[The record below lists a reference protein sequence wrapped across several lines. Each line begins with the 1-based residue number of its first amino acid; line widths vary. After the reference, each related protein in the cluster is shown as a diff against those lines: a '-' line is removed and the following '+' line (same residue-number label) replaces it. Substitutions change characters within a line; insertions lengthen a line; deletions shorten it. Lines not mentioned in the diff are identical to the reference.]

1 MTILIKN
8 IYYMLSY
15 AFTDLN
21 HPIYKRMAGEM
32 FQNSHDLFAAILV
45 NGLRKQV
52 KQGLFKDYVRYSEDL
67 AVLRGKINPRKTIA
81 NRMQRKQ
88 LLHVEFDEMTENN
101 LYNQIP
107 KTVAL
112 LIIRNPYVKKTT
124 KNSLKCLLP
133 YFNEVST
140 IGLQH
145 VSWSELIYHRHNKEY
160 ELLHNICY
168 FIYNSLLLTSENG
181 ENQLPDYNEE
191 NLSRLFEKFVLCY
204 FQKHHPEL
212 KPRAS
217 QISWALDDFSQKKTH
232 LPRMQSDITLSG
244 KEKDLIIDTKFYKRM
259 YQHNFE
265 TRKHHSN
272 NLYQIFT
279 YVQNKQFSQE
289 KEVSG
294 MLLYAQT
301 YNEDRIQATYSLA
314 GNSITIQSL
323 DLNKEFKEIQSDLEA
338 IAVGIK

>member
-112 LIIRNPYVKKTT
+112 LIIRNPYVKK
-124 KNSLKCLLP
+124 N
-133 YFNEVST
+133 
-140 IGLQH
+140 
-145 VSWSELIYHRHNKEY
+145 
-160 ELLHNICY
+160 
-168 FIYNSLLLTSENG
+168 
-181 ENQLPDYNEE
+181 D
-191 NLSRLFEKFVLCY
+191 
-204 FQKHHPEL
+204 
-212 KPRAS
+212 
-217 QISWALDDFSQKKTH
+217 
-232 LPRMQSDITLSG
+232 
-244 KEKDLIIDTKFYKRM
+244 
-259 YQHNFE
+259 
-265 TRKHHSN
+265 
-272 NLYQIFT
+272 
-279 YVQNKQFSQE
+279 
-289 KEVSG
+289 
-294 MLLYAQT
+294 
-301 YNEDRIQATYSLA
+301 
-314 GNSITIQSL
+314 
-323 DLNKEFKEIQSDLEA
+323 
-338 IAVGIK
+338 